1 MLQYLCMYAFKITR
15 LFLAAII
22 ITYFCGCLWY
32 LVIDNTKQQGVWS
45 DGTITSDDPDEV
57 LNPGIEWKSEPT
69 FYYKFD
75 IEHKTKFETIII
87 SWYYSMTT
95 LTTVGYGDYY
105 PISNTE
111 IFVAV
116 CYMLCGVVFF
126 SYIMSSVI
134 EIINNQQKKMSL
146 EDKSQGLRNWL
157 TVLTRYTNKKPL
169 PLSLYNQISSHFDYF
184 WTYDRLAAIH
194 QHSETLNELP
204 KSMKRKL
211 MTNYLFE
218 DIFKNFKF
226 FFKSTKDSNRE

>member
-1 MLQYLCMYAFKITR
+1 MLQYVIMHSFKITR

-32 LVIDNTKQQGVWS
+32 LIVFTYR
-45 DGTITSDDPDEV
+45 DEG
-57 LNPGIEWKSEPT
+57 LADEHGNSSNPT
-69 FYYKFD
+69 FYYAFGMDKMNVQ
-75 IEHKTKFETIII
+75 KRIIV

-95 LTTVGYGDYY
+95 LTTVGYGDFY

-111 IFVAV
+111 IFMAV
-116 CYMLCGVVFF
+116 CFMLCGVVFF

-146 EDKSQGLRNWL
+146 EDKTQGLRNWL
-157 TVLTRYTNKKPL
+157 VLLSRFTNKKPL
-169 PLSLYNQISSHFDYF
+169 KRSLYNRVSQHFDYF
-184 WTYDRLAAIH
+184 WMYDRLAAIH
-194 QHSETLNELP
+194 QHADTLNELP

-211 MTNYLFE
+211 MTNYLFD

-226 FFKSTKDSNRE
+226 FFKTS

>member
-1 MLQYLCMYAFKITR
+1 MIAKNYIFRGSFIFDFIAIIPFQFLLAAESNFNQILRMVRITRLLKLLDIARFNHLLKSFFENDSSQDKIMLQYVFMYTFKITR

-22 ITYFCGCLWY
+22 ITYFCGCIWF
-32 LVIDNTKQQGVWS
+32 LVVNHYKDKGLV
-45 DGTITSDDPDEV
+45 DDKGQV
-57 LNPGIEWKSEPT
+57 ISEPS
-69 FYYKFD
+69 FFYKFGMD
-75 IEHKTKFETIII
+75 KMPTSRQIIV

-146 EDKSQGLRNWL
+146 EDK
-157 TVLTRYTNKKPL
+157 T
-169 PLSLYNQISSHFDYF
+169 
-184 WTYDRLAAIH
+184 
-194 QHSETLNELP
+194 
-204 KSMKRKL
+204 
-211 MTNYLFE
+211 
-218 DIFKNFKF
+218 
-226 FFKSTKDSNRE
+226 